1 MLSPKYFVGA
11 DKLIQAYLGR
21 LEDDVLRDV
30 ARHLKTATAKNQMEA
45 LIDLDYSLDQMT
57 KKLAKFSDKSN
68 SEIKK
73 IMEEAGVKSYAE
85 DKKLYQKA
93 GKNLKDLEENLS
105 AKKFV
110 EAIKRHSGKDLVNI
124 SKTAGLAGKD
134 LKMFYD
140 VELSKAI
147 ITLRSGA
154 FSSDQIIRQVVN
166 TCADRGLTTISYASG
181 KSMRMESAIR
191 MCVNTGFRQLTT
203 QMGFMNAE
211 LMGQDLME
219 LSAHADARP
228 THQEWQG
235 QIVSLSGRS
244 GYLSLNDIGYGS
256 ADGFSGVNCRHSW
269 YPFFE
274 GISEPLYTDF
284 EEVQPFDYKGK
295 IYTGYDAN
303 QHIRKLENSIKKE
316 KRKITMY
323 DELGDEE
330 SVTTHK
336 VREQRLRQ
344 ERDKFQE
351 HARVYRTNVSR
362 YNNTTPEKVIKNET
376 FEVFDDI
383 KSADSFHR
391 AQTIEYWKEWTGAEK
406 HALYEY
412 TSGSGSFNDPLRND
426 GIINERIKDVMSALN
441 KCSLEKN
448 TVVFRGVDEYG
459 FKSFMKLDDSMT
471 MDKFFENRES
481 YIGLNRA
488 DEAFVSTGVNSSG
501 GFGHKPVIYEIR
513 CPKGTKGAYL
523 EPFSCFGTSC
533 DEMNWD
539 GISYTDRLSNTGE
552 NEFLIQAETP
562 MKILDIFKKD
572 GKLRIVMEAIVK

>member
-110 EAIKRHSGKDLVNI
+110 EAIKRHSGSDLVNI
-124 SKTAGLAGKD
+124 SKTTGLAGKD
-134 LKMFYD
+134 LKMFYN

-219 LSAHADARP
+219 ISAHADARP

-284 EEVQPFDYKGK
+284 EEVQPFEYKGK

-351 HARVYRTNVSR
+351 RARVYRTNVSR
-362 YNNTTPEKVIKNET
+362 YNNKNET
-376 FEVFDDI
+376 FEVFNDI

-406 HALYEY
+406 YALHEY
-412 TSGSGSFNDPLRND
+412 TAESYSFNTPLRNE
-426 GIINERIKDVMSALN
+426 GIIGEKIKDVMSALD

-448 TVVFRGVDEYG
+448 IIVFRGVDERG
-459 FKSFMKLDDSMT
+459 FRAFMELDDSVT
-471 MDKFFENRES
+471 IDEFIKNKDAFIGEDKV
-481 YIGLNRA
+481 
-488 DEAFVSTGVNSSG
+488 DKAFVSTGVNSSG
-501 GFGHKPVIYEIR
+501 GFTNKPVIYEIR
-513 CPKGTKGAYL
+513 CPEGTKGVYL
-523 EPFSCFGTSC
+523 EPFARYGISG
-533 DEMNWD
+533 DELNWD
-539 GISYTDRLSNTGE
+539 GESYTDRLSNTGE
-552 NEFLIQAETP
+552 NEFLIQAGTP
-562 MKILDIFKKD
+562 MNILDIFQKD
-572 GKLRIVMEAIVK
+572 GKLKIVMEAIVK